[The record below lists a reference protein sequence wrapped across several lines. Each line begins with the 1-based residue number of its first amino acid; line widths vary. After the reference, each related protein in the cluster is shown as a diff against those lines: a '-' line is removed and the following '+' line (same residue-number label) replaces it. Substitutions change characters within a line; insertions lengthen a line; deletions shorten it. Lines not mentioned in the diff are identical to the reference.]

1 MNRKFL
7 NYAIFFA
14 IVAIVVGLAIRHSR
28 HMAYLVNSMAG
39 PNKDA
44 RVAAAKELVKM
55 EQFMDAIT
63 GESVARRIR
72 IVQALED
79 WGDAAAVTQAVAFL
93 KDPDRPVRD
102 RIALALARIGTKTP
116 DNLQGVVNGSKDGD
130 SNVRKVCISLL
141 QVFGQDDTERAFSLL
156 QRLLPDSEP
165 GILRAALQMRNASVA
180 DQIITKVAEAMKADG
195 AARAPGGDV
204 LGALTDRREE
214 CVKAL
219 LPQVLDQDDG
229 VSSGAIA
236 ALGKVGSPTPV
247 PQLIEAMR
255 KRSAQVRRVA
265 IGALA
270 LIAHVSCEE
279 ALTEAIRNPDDDNE
293 ARAQA
298 AVGLG
303 RIGTPTAVA
312 TLVKALRDD
321 DLKVQV
327 AAVDGLAGVGDPAVP
342 ALAVAV
348 RAPDARTRLR
358 AAQALGG
365 IATPAING
373 PLAQAMR
380 DEAAGVRAEAAQ
392 ALGFEGNG
400 QAVPLLAVGLDDT
413 DGAVAAACADALARI
428 GAPARGALTRALKG
442 RRGSA
447 FLAAVALAKQGAAS
461 VPDVVSAARAGGE
474 SARWAVESLARNR
487 SQPALDA
494 LKQLTTAGDPATR
507 EVASAALQ
515 RLSLQ

>member
-14 IVAIVVGLAIRHSR
+14 IVAIVVGLAVRHSR
-28 HMAYLVNSMAG
+28 HMAYLVDSMAG
-39 PNKDA
+39 SDKAA

-63 GESVARRIR
+63 GETVPRRIR

-79 WGDAAAVTQAVAFL
+79 WGEAAAVTQAVAYL
-93 KDPDRPVRD
+93 KDPDRLVRD
-102 RIALALARIGTKTP
+102 RIALALARIGTKSA

-141 QVFGQDDTERAFSLL
+141 QVFGQDNQDRAFTLF
-156 QRLLPDSEP
+156 QCLLPDTDP
-165 GILRAALQMRNASVA
+165 NVLRAALQMRNASVA
-180 DQIITKVAEAMKADG
+180 GQIITKVVEAMKADP
-195 AARAPGGDV
+195 AARTPGGDV

-219 LPQVLDQDDG
+219 LPQVTDKDDG
-229 VSSGAIA
+229 ICSGAIA

-247 PQLIEAMR
+247 PQLIEAMH

-265 IGALA
+265 IGAIA
-270 LIAHVSCEE
+270 LIAHPSCEE
-279 ALTEAIRNPDDDNE
+279 PLTEAIRNANDDNE

-312 TLVKALRDD
+312 TLVKALSDD

-327 AAVDGLAGVGDPAVP
+327 AAVDGLADVGDPAVP
-342 ALAVAV
+342 ALAAAI
-348 RAPDARTRLR
+348 RSDDARTRLR

-373 PLAQAMR
+373 ALIPALR
-380 DEAAGVRAEAAQ
+380 DASPDVRAEAAR

-400 QAVPLLAVGLDDT
+400 QAVSSLAAGLSDA
-413 DGAVAAACADALARI
+413 DGAVAAACADALAKI
-428 GAPARGALTRALKG
+428 GAPARPALTRALSG
-442 RRGSA
+442 AGGVP

-461 VPDVVSAARAGGE
+461 VPDVVAAARSGAVAG
-474 SARWAVESLARNR
+474 RWAVESLARNR
-487 SQPALDA
+487 SQVALDA
-494 LKQLTTAGDPATR
+494 LKQLTEAGDPATR